1 MLVGAVAD
9 AFAERVG
16 GESTLIELGP
26 LLGQLG
32 AGPFRKDIG
41 PDARRA
47 LDLVEAA
54 DLIVVGSPAYR
65 ATYTGLFKLFFDHVG
80 QYAIVDKPIVLTAT
94 GGSDRHALLVEHQMR
109 PLFGFF
115 QALTL
120 PLGIFANEGD
130 FADYRISR
138 TTSGSASRR
147 RSIARSRSCG
157 RGSSRWWRRGTSR
170 ARRCSRGGSA
180 STAASSVSSRSASAS
195 SKTSG
200 GRIFRVALSK
210 AVAESRTRRSRRPFT
225 TSSARDSDGRPRHPP
240 GRRR

>member
-1 MLVGAVAD
+1 MTRSIVGVSGSPTSPSRTSVLVGAVAD

-80 QYAIVDKPIVLTAT
+80 QYSIVDKPIVLTAT

-130 FADYRISR
+130 FADYQIASGELRERIETAVDRTVPFVRSR
-138 TTSGSASRR
+138 LEPLVPAGE
-147 RSIARSRSCG
+147 IARP
-157 RGSSRWWRRGTSR
+157 
-170 ARRCSRGGSA
+170 
-180 STAASSVSSRSASAS
+180 
-195 SKTSG
+195 
-200 GRIFRVALSK
+200 
-210 AVAESRTRRSRRPFT
+210 AVF
-225 TSSARDSDGRPRHPP
+225 
-240 GRRR
+240 